1 MTPTLTNRPPS
12 TLSDDLEK
20 KEEFQVEEV
29 TGSQQSAD
37 DAALLAS
44 FDEKKRKRMYRKID
58 VRLLPMLAL
67 LYLFACEWESKV
79 EALWHPADEKTST
92 APTSA
97 TPRSRA
103 SPTTCTSTARNTTLA
118 SLFSS

>member
-1 MTPTLTNRPPS
+1 MTPTLANRPPS

-37 DAALLAS
+37 DAAFLAS

-67 LYLFACEWESKV
+67 LYLFACECEKGEV
-79 EALWHPADEKTST
+79 EVCGTWLTKRHR
-92 APTSA
+92 
-97 TPRSRA
+97 PR
-103 SPTTCTSTARNTTLA
+103 
-118 SLFSS
+118 